1 MPILHS
7 LRDRVLAVKKSA
19 IRGRRGKRNERGVAL
34 VVSLLLMLALSAI
47 GASLLMLSNT
57 ETYASMNYRMM
68 SQARYGAEAGVL
80 RAVNHFM
87 NAYAAPG
94 LVGTDPLGNYNTT
107 VSPVTYNGQPV
118 VLSAISTVNANYPYA
133 PTQAAFSA
141 AVQGNLAAGQ
151 TVSYGAYATLVSMRT
166 VIEYAQTAP
175 TIIQTWHITGVG
187 TLGGTRPAAVEV
199 TSVLERNLG
208 SAHSFGV
215 FATQVT
221 CASVS
226 FGGGSSNDSYDSSA
240 MTWANGL
247 PVTEPTGGKVG
258 TNGNLTVDGNAAVY
272 GTLSTPRV
280 GVGKCKDGAIVALS
294 QTGQAQV
301 YEGLIQ
307 LPQSIIFPTPAPPSP
322 MPPTTNV
329 NLGQTDCASLGLVAP
344 VCSGSPG
351 NMTIDAQGGTML
363 FGNVSIN
370 AGDIVHFKAGVYNI
384 NSLTMG
390 GNANIIVDSGP
401 VVFNVAGV
409 GTNAPISL
417 QAGILTNPSYNPSH
431 LRILY
436 GGTSPVT
443 VAGGA
448 GAAAILYSP
457 NAPITVSGGSDFYGS
472 IVGSVVEDTG
482 GTHFHYDRALG
493 DDFFIVGNWLMSSFT
508 WKKY

>member
-7 LRDRVLAVKKSA
+7 LRDRVLAGRKHVCRRR
-19 IRGRRGKRNERGVAL
+19 RGRRNERGVAL

-47 GASLLMLSNT
+47 GASLLMLANT

-87 NAYAAPG
+87 HAYTQPG
-94 LVGTDPLGNYNTT
+94 LVGTDPLSNYNIT

-118 VLSAISTVNANYPYA
+118 VLSAVSGVSSNYPYA
-133 PTQAAFSA
+133 ATQAAFSA
-141 AVQGNLAAGQ
+141 AVQGNLSAGQ
-151 TVSYGAYATLVSMRT
+151 TVSYGAHATLVSMRT
-166 VIEYAQTAP
+166 VDEYGQTAP

-187 TLGGTRPAAVEV
+187 SLGGTRPATVEV

-208 SAHSFGV
+208 SAFTFGV

-221 CASVS
+221 CASVD
-226 FGGGSSNDSYDSSA
+226 FGGGSANDSYDSSS
-240 MTWANGL
+240 MTMANGL
-247 PVTEPTGGKVG
+247 PVTDPNGGKVG
-258 TNGNLTVDGNAAVY
+258 TNGNLTVNGNATVY

-301 YEGLIQ
+301 TEGLIQ
-307 LPQSIIFPTPAPPSP
+307 LPQSILFPTPAPPSP

-329 NLGQTDCASLGLVAP
+329 NLGQTDCASLGLTAP
-344 VCSGSPG
+344 TCTGSPG
-351 NMTIDAQGGTML
+351 NLTIDAQGNTML
-363 FGNVSIN
+363 FGNVNIN
-370 AGDIVHFKAGVYNI
+370 AGDTVHLKAGVYNL
-384 NSLTMG
+384 NSIAMG
-390 GNANIIVDSGP
+390 GNASLVIDTGP
-401 VVFNVAGV
+401 VVLNVAGV

-417 QAGILTNPSYNPSH
+417 QSGIISNPSFNPSN

-448 GAAAILYSP
+448 AAAAVLYTP
-457 NAPITVSGGSDFYGS
+457 NAPITVSGGSNFYGS
-472 IVGSVVEDTG
+472 IVGSQVSDTG
-482 GTHFHYDRALG
+482 GTHFHYDRNLG
-493 DDFFIVGNWLMSSFT
+493 DDFFIVGNYIMSSFT

>member
-1 MPILHS
+1 MPILHTV
-7 LRDRVLAVKKSA
+7 RDRVLAVKK
-19 IRGRRGKRNERGVAL
+19 RVFPRRRGKRTDRGVAL
-34 VVSLLLMLALSAI
+34 VVSLLLLLALSAI

-80 RAVNHFM
+80 KAVNHFM
-87 NAYAAPG
+87 NTYAKPG
-94 LVGTDPLGNYNTT
+94 LVGTDPLSNYNTT

-118 VLSAISTVNANYPYA
+118 VLSAVSTVNSNYPYP
-133 PTQAAFSA
+133 PTQTAFNA

-166 VIEYAQTAP
+166 VVEYAQTAP

-221 CASVS
+221 CASVD
-226 FGGGSSNDSYDSSA
+226 FGGGSTNDSYDSSA
-240 MTWANGL
+240 MTWANGV
-247 PVTEPTGGKVG
+247 PVTQPSGGKVG
-258 TNGNLTVDGNAAVY
+258 TNGNLTVNGNAAVY

-280 GVGKCKDGAIVALS
+280 GVGKCKDGAIVALT
-294 QTGQAQV
+294 QTAQAQV
-301 YEGLIQ
+301 TGGLIQ
-307 LPQSIIFPTPAPPSP
+307 LPQSIIFPTPAAPSP

-329 NLGQTDCASLGLVAP
+329 NLGQTDCASMGLTAP
-344 VCSGSPG
+344 TCTGGPG
-351 NMTIDAQGGTML
+351 NMTIDAQGNTML
-363 FGNVSIN
+363 FGNVSVS
-370 AGDIVHFKAGVYNI
+370 AGDIVHLKAGVYNL
-384 NSLTMG
+384 NSITLG
-390 GNANIIVDSGP
+390 GGAQIIVDTGP
-401 VVFNVAGV
+401 VVLNVAGA
-409 GTNAPISL
+409 GTNAPISM
-417 QAGILTNPSYNPSH
+417 QAGIIANPTFNPAN

-436 GGTSPVT
+436 AGTSPVT

-448 GAAAILYSP
+448 ASAAILYAP

-472 IVGSVVEDTG
+472 IVGSIVSDTG
-482 GTHFHYDRALG
+482 GTHFHYDRALA
-493 DDFFIVGNWLMSSFT
+493 DDFFIVGNYIMSSFT